1 MNVPEVMTL
10 AQVNIDEGPLSDFA
24 TEGGDA
30 LSAILKIIVSIVAIY
45 AIAKL
50 LMKAF
55 NAFKNQDVNDA
66 VKHIG
71 YAVAVA
77 AFAVLSF
84 SGIGHIGEA
93 LNPVHAG
100 EQQENPF
107 L

>member
-10 AQVNIDEGPLSDFA
+10 AQVNIDEGPLSDLA
-24 TEGGDA
+24 NQSGDA
-30 LSAILKIIVSIVAIY
+30 LSVILKIIVSIVAIW
-45 AIAKL
+45 AIATL

-55 NAFKNQDVNDA
+55 NSFKKQDVNEG
-66 VKHIG
+66 VKHIVF
-71 YAVAVA
+71 AVVVA
-77 AFAVLSF
+77 GLAVLSF

-93 LNPVHAG
+93 INPVDAG